1 MNSREKGFLLLT
13 SMLGDPQRRP
23 LSAPQ
28 LRTLAKRA
36 LLLGS
41 SPPDSELCPAD
52 LVALGYGKAM
62 AQRIVDLLADVPVLE
77 YYLER
82 GKQLDC
88 VPVTRISAGYPVIL
102 RKRLGLESPG
112 CLWAKGDIS
121 LLEKPALALVGSREL
136 QEENRRFAET
146 AGYQAARQ
154 GYVLVSGNAR
164 GADRTAQEACLEAGG
179 RVICVVADA
188 LAQHESRERVLYL
201 SEDCFDADFSAQ
213 RALSRNRV
221 IHCLGHWTFVA
232 QAGYQKGGSWD
243 GCEKNLRHG
252 WSPVCCFADGSR
264 AALALTD
271 MGAEPVTADS
281 LGDFGRLAAP
291 EKSLF
296 DMV

>member
-88 VPVTRISAGYPVIL
+88 VPVTRVSSDYPVIL
-102 RKRLGLESPG
+102 RKRICHNTNHAATCLQASFLRGSVRSPG
-112 CLWAKGDIS
+112 ITGHQHIS
-121 LLEKPALALVGSREL
+121 LACCLISCRFGKPAVLLL
-136 QEENRRFAET
+136 QFPAANQRQCRFF
-146 AGYQAARQ
+146 QQ
-154 GYVLVSGNAR
+154 GNIS
-164 GADRTAQEACLEAGG
+164 
-179 RVICVVADA
+179 
-188 LAQHESRERVLYL
+188 
-201 SEDCFDADFSAQ
+201 
-213 RALSRNRV
+213 
-221 IHCLGHWTFVA
+221 
-232 QAGYQKGGSWD
+232 
-243 GCEKNLRHG
+243 LR
-252 WSPVCCFADGSR
+252 P
-264 AALALTD
+264 
-271 MGAEPVTADS
+271 
-281 LGDFGRLAAP
+281 
-291 EKSLF
+291 
-296 DMV
+296 

>member
-52 LVALGYGKAM
+52 LVALGYGKTM

-88 VPVTRISAGYPVIL
+88 VPVTRVSADYPVIL

-121 LLEKPALALVGSREL
+121 LLEKQSGIC
-136 QEENRRFAET
+136 
-146 AGYQAARQ
+146 ART
-154 GYVLVSGNAR
+154 LWNI
-164 GADRTAQEACLEAGG
+164 G
-179 RVICVVADA
+179 RWIQHPPVVTYWRI
-188 LAQHESRERVLYL
+188 LWHLY
-201 SEDCFDADFSAQ
+201 
-213 RALSRNRV
+213 
-221 IHCLGHWTFVA
+221 
-232 QAGYQKGGSWD
+232 
-243 GCEKNLRHG
+243 
-252 WSPVCCFADGSR
+252 
-264 AALALTD
+264 
-271 MGAEPVTADS
+271 
-281 LGDFGRLAAP
+281 
-291 EKSLF
+291 
-296 DMV
+296 

>member
-52 LVALGYGKAM
+52 LVALGYGKTM

-88 VPVTRISAGYPVIL
+88 VPVTRVSADYPVIL

-112 CLWAKGDIS
+112 CLWAKADIS
-121 LLEKPALALVGSREL
+121 LL
-136 QEENRRFAET
+136 
-146 AGYQAARQ
+146 
-154 GYVLVSGNAR
+154 
-164 GADRTAQEACLEAGG
+164 
-179 RVICVVADA
+179 
-188 LAQHESRERVLYL
+188 
-201 SEDCFDADFSAQ
+201 
-213 RALSRNRV
+213 
-221 IHCLGHWTFVA
+221 
-232 QAGYQKGGSWD
+232 
-243 GCEKNLRHG
+243 
-252 WSPVCCFADGSR
+252 
-264 AALALTD
+264 
-271 MGAEPVTADS
+271 
-281 LGDFGRLAAP
+281 
-291 EKSLF
+291 
-296 DMV
+296 